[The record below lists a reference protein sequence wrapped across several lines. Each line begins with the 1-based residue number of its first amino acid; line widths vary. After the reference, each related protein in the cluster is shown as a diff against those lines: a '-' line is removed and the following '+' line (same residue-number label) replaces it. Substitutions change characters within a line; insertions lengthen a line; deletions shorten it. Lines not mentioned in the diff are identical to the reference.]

1 MKIAEED
8 RVLIIFECVSEGC
21 CKVVSSKVARIP
33 SDLVLEVRYVSTT
46 AMPAYPLFLGFPVT
60 IYRNFHTIVEHSIT
74 LVVVHD
80 VELYT
85 VALPSVL
92 NSKVKPLRVTL
103 GVNVI
108 LHQAVVFE
116 VRYLLS

>member
-8 RVLIIFECVSEGC
+8 RVLIIFKCVRERC
-21 CKVVSSKVARIP
+21 CKVVSCKAACVP
-33 SDLVLEVRYVSTT
+33 SDLVLEVRYVSTAT
-46 AMPAYPLFLGFPVT
+46 MPAYPLFLRFPFT
-60 IYRNFHTIVEHSIT
+60 IYRNFHTIVEHSVT
-74 LVVVHD
+74 LVVVHY

-103 GVNVI
+103 GVNII

-116 VRYLLS
+116 IRYLLS